1 MFTTLNALCNKVL
14 GRSANKIS
22 YFRLKSK
29 LNLGLILFPK
39 EDKESWLF
47 DKLKR
52 TQLFVDIRGEIP
64 FPDIAL
70 GNHSL
75 SVEKNWPISTELL
88 MVII

>member
-52 TQLFVDIRGEIP
+52 TQLFVDFRGEIP

-75 SVEKNWPISTELL
+75 SVEKVGQSQLNC
-88 MVII
+88 

>member
-39 EDKESWLF
+39 EDKES
-47 DKLKR
+47 
-52 TQLFVDIRGEIP
+52 
-64 FPDIAL
+64 
-70 GNHSL
+70 
-75 SVEKNWPISTELL
+75 
-88 MVII
+88 

>member
-39 EDKESWLF
+39 GNRES
-47 DKLKR
+47 
-52 TQLFVDIRGEIP
+52 
-64 FPDIAL
+64 
-70 GNHSL
+70 
-75 SVEKNWPISTELL
+75 
-88 MVII
+88 